1 MAHKNKKGVLI
12 SIMLQLEKSSGLPL
26 ELDDSLKL
34 VFPNEVMV
42 HSQTSR
48 TIDDLQPFLYENAS
62 APNPLI
68 YRVFHDVGFTV
79 HASRIH
85 AAGLRYDVTAI
96 NTGTIQFDDGTNE
109 FFRTAG
115 HYHKPSPEGV
125 RYPEIYEVL
134 AGRGRWIIQR
144 YETDPAQIDEIYLV
158 EAGPG
163 EKICVPPSFGHITI
177 NAETEPLV
185 IANVIADKVGYD
197 YEPYKILRGAA
208 ARLLA
213 SEAPSMIEI
222 ESNRNYRVVPP
233 LRKLKPKKDWYNGY
247 FDPLYTLLAS
257 DPAKFSFLAKPE
269 TYRQD
274 FFSIDRLY
282 QEIK

>member
-1 MAHKNKKGVLI
+1 M
-12 SIMLQLEKSSGLPL
+12 
-26 ELDDSLKL
+26 
-34 VFPNEVMV
+34 
-42 HSQTSR
+42 
-48 TIDDLQPFLYENAS
+48 
-62 APNPLI
+62 
-68 YRVFHDVGFTV
+68 
-79 HASRIH
+79 
-85 AAGLRYDVTAI
+85 
-96 NTGTIQFDDGTNE
+96 
-109 FFRTAG
+109 
-115 HYHKPSPEGV
+115 
-125 RYPEIYEVL
+125 L

-247 FDPLYTLLAS
+247 FDPLYSVLAS
-257 DPAKFSFLAKPE
+257 NHEHFKFLADILSLRPIRPSSRFWRNLKPTDRIFSQLIGCIRKLNNLIKLPRWARSE
-269 TYRQD
+269 QAELRAGNKEFPGPPPRHHFLIEALPRQLKFATVAELAD
-274 FFSIDRLY
+274 PPAPPAGGQGR
-282 QEIK
+282 QAR